1 MSGIKLNFG
10 AGTYVRRKAA
20 PAAAP
25 AAEKTPSPQPS
36 SPQPQQTPS
45 PQPNEDELK
54 KEMEKIAQ
62 EEAENQSI
70 KESAN
75 IIFIGHVDAG
85 KSTTSGN
92 ILFQSGKIEQ
102 RIIDKFEKEAKD
114 NQRESWW
121 LAYIMDQIE
130 EEKAKGITIDVGRAL
145 FETEKRRYTIL
156 DAPGHRSFVPNMI
169 SAAAQADIAV
179 LIVSARKGEFETGF
193 DKGGQTREHSQLC
206 RTAGVKTVV
215 IAVNKMDEKTVNWDK
230 ARYDEIIGKV
240 KPFLRA
246 CGFGENIHHL
256 PISGF
261 SGINL
266 TKRMEKTMCPWYDG
280 PCLMELLD
288 GIKLS
293 LGDPKGPIR
302 MPIIDKFKDGKGGS
316 VIMGK
321 VESGTIVKGSKCCIM
336 PNKIDVDVLGIT
348 YDENCAN
355 TSIARPGD
363 NVRIMMK
370 GDQADQISSGFVL
383 CSQIDVCHY
392 NNLFQAQLVV
402 LELPKPL
409 LTPGYEAVIHIHT
422 CQEEV
427 IITKITD
434 QLDRQ
439 TGKIA
444 KKNPQFLKSGTV
456 GNVVI
461 RTAKPICI
469 EQYDQFPQLGRFT
482 LRDAGK
488 TIAFGKIIRI
498 HKKK

>member
-1 MSGIKLNFG
+1 MSTKLNLG
-10 AGTYVRRKAA
+10 AKKFVPRKKKVEAD
-20 PAAAP
+20 
-25 AAEKTPSPQPS
+25 ETKTTPTTSPGI
-36 SPQPQQTPS
+36 TD
-45 PQPNEDELK
+45 EELK
-54 KEMEKIAQ
+54 Q
-62 EEAENQSI
+62 ELAKVEAEENEVV

-92 ILFQSGKIEQ
+92 ILFQSGSIEQ
-102 RIIDKFEKEAKD
+102 RIIDKYEKEAKD

-130 EEKAKGITIDVGRAL
+130 EEKDKGITIDVGRAL

-193 DKGGQTREHSQLC
+193 EKGGQTREHSQLC

-215 IAVNKMDEKTVNWDK
+215 IAVNKMDEKTVLWSQD
-230 ARYDEIIGKV
+230 RYNEIVGKIR
-240 KPFLRA
+240 PFLKA
-246 CGFGENIHHL
+246 SGFKDTDVFSI

-261 SGINL
+261 SGLNL
-266 TKRMEKTMCPWYDG
+266 TKKLTKGECEWYDG
-280 PCLMELLD
+280 PSLIELLD
-288 GIKLS
+288 DIKL
-293 LGDPKGPIR
+293 LNGKPEGPVR
-302 MPIIDKFKDGKGGS
+302 MPIIDKFKDGKGNS

-321 VESGTIVKGSKCCIM
+321 VESGTIRKGSKLIVM
-336 PNKIDVDVLGIT
+336 PNKIDYDCTAIS
-348 YDENCAN
+348 YDEASTTTNF
-355 TSIARPGD
+355 ARPGD
-363 NVRIMMK
+363 NVRVQTRGEAAETI
-370 GDQADQISSGFVL
+370 QTGFVL
-383 CSQIDVCHY
+383 CSP
-392 NNLFQAQLVV
+392 NNLVHFSNIFQAQLVV

-422 CQEEV
+422 AQEEV

-434 QLDRQ
+434 QLDRS
-439 TGKIA
+439 TGKISR
-444 KKNPQFLKSGTV
+444 KNPPYLKSGSV

-469 EQYDQFPQLGRFT
+469 ETFADFPQLGRFT
-482 LRDAGK
+482 LRDEGR
-488 TIAFGKIIRI
+488 TIAFGKILRI
-498 HKKK
+498 KGGKK

>member
-1 MSGIKLNFG
+1 MSSGIKFNLG
-10 AGTYVRRKAA
+10 AGTFVRRKAA
-20 PAAAP
+20 PAATTPAAAP
-25 AAEKTPSPQPS
+25 AATTTPTQQPAPQK
-36 SPQPQQTPS
+36 QQ
-45 PQPNEDELK
+45 QQINDEELK
-54 KEMEKIAQ
+54 KEMEKIES
-62 EEAENQSI
+62 EESETV

-215 IAVNKMDEKTVNWDK
+215 IAVNKMDEKTVNWEK
-230 ARYDEIIGKV
+230 ARYDEIVGKV
-240 KPFLRA
+240 KPFLKA
-246 CGFGENIHHL
+246 CGFGDNIHTI

-266 TKRMEKTMCPWYDG
+266 TKRMDKGMCPWYDG
-280 PCLMELLD
+280 PSLMELLD
-288 GIKLS
+288 NIKLQ
-293 LGDPKGPIR
+293 LGDPQGPIR

-321 VESGTIVKGSKCCIM
+321 VESGTITKGSKCCIM
-336 PNKIDVDVLGIT
+336 PNKIDVDVIGIT
-348 YDENCAN
+348 YDENSS
-355 TSIARPGD
+355 TTTKARPGD
-363 NVRIMMK
+363 NVRVLMK
-370 GDQADQISSGFVL
+370 GDQADQIQTGFVL
-383 CSQIDVCHY
+383 CSQIDICHY

-402 LELPKPL
+402 LELPRPL

-444 KKNPQFLKSGTV
+444 KKNPPYLKSGSV